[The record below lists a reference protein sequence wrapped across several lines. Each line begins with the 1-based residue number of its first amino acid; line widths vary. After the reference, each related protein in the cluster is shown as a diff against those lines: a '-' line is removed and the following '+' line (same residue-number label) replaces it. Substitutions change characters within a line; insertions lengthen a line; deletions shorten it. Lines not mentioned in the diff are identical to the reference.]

1 MHNIALQKGIFSTK
15 KGYIVTKGV
24 IHIVILIFNVFVVS
38 RYLFTVCACMEI
50 ELEQLQLQ

>member
-38 RYLFTVCACMEI
+38 RCLFTGCACMEI